1 MLMTCVV
8 AVIGAS
14 GSGKTRLVKT
24 LVSSSARFTV
34 LRVDD
39 YYRVLDHLDFASRDR
54 VNFDHPDAIEF
65 ERLAVD
71 LTALRAGKAIAAPI
85 YDFSRHTRASATR
98 TVNSADII
106 VLEGVLA
113 MADLATRALVDYLV
127 FVNSSLD
134 ICLARRVARDATERG
149 RSEASVID
157 FWESRAVPMFEQFV
171 APWREEAD
179 LVVSGERNSASEAA
193 AINTW
198 LATLPRSRGTPEN

>member
-1 MLMTCVV
+1 MTCVV

-71 LTALRAGKAIAAPI
+71 LTALRAGKAIASPI

-134 ICLARRVARDATERG
+134 ICLARRIARDATERG

-198 LATLPRSRGTPEN
+198 LATL

>member
-1 MLMTCVV
+1 MTCDV

-14 GSGKTRLVKT
+14 GSGKTRLVST
-24 LVSSSARFTV
+24 LVSSSSARFTV

-39 YYRVLDHLDFASRDR
+39 YYRELDHLDFASRDR

-71 LTALRAGKAIAAPI
+71 LTALRSGKAIAAPI

-134 ICLARRVARDATERG
+134 ICLARRIARDATERG

-157 FWESRAVPMFEQFV
+157 FWRSRAMPMFEQFV
-171 APWREEAD
+171 ATWREEAD

-198 LATLPRSRGTPEN
+198 LATL

>member
-1 MLMTCVV
+1 MTCVV

-198 LATLPRSRGTPEN
+198 LATL

>member
-1 MLMTCVV
+1 MTCVV

-134 ICLARRVARDATERG
+134 ICLARRIARDAAERG

-157 FWESRAVPMFEQFV
+157 FWESRAMPMFEQFV

-198 LATLPRSRGTPEN
+198 LATLPRSHGTPEN

>member
-1 MLMTCVV
+1 MTCVV

-65 ERLAVD
+65 ERLAID

-157 FWESRAVPMFEQFV
+157 FWESRAMPMFEQFV

-198 LATLPRSRGTPEN
+198 LATL

>member
-1 MLMTCVV
+1 MTCVV

-127 FVNSSLD
+127 FVNSALD
-134 ICLARRVARDATERG
+134 ICLARRIARDATERG

-157 FWESRAVPMFEQFV
+157 FWESRAMPMFEQFV

-198 LATLPRSRGTPEN
+198 LATL

>member
-1 MLMTCVV
+1 MTCVV

-39 YYRVLDHLDFASRDR
+39 YYRELDHLDFASRDR

-134 ICLARRVARDATERG
+134 ICLARRIARDAAERG

-157 FWESRAVPMFEQFV
+157 FWESRAMPMFEQFV

-179 LVVSGERNSASEAA
+179 LVVSGERDSTSEAA

-198 LATLPRSRGTPEN
+198 LATL

>member
-1 MLMTCVV
+1 MTCVV

-14 GSGKTRLVKT
+14 GSGKTRLVST
-24 LVSSSARFTV
+24 LVSSSSARFTV

-39 YYRVLDHLDFASRDR
+39 YYRELDHLDFASRDR

-71 LTALRAGKAIAAPI
+71 LTALRSGKAIAAPI

-134 ICLARRVARDATERG
+134 ICLARRIARDAAERG

-157 FWESRAVPMFEQFV
+157 FWESRAMPMFEQFV

>member
-1 MLMTCVV
+1 MTCVV

-134 ICLARRVARDATERG
+134 ICLARRIARDATERG

-157 FWESRAVPMFEQFV
+157 FWESRAMPMFEQFV

-198 LATLPRSRGTPEN
+198 LATL

>member
-1 MLMTCVV
+1 MTCVV

-193 AINTW
+193 AINMW

>member
-1 MLMTCVV
+1 MTCVV

-71 LTALRAGKAIAAPI
+71 LTALRSGKAIAAPI

-198 LATLPRSRGTPEN
+198 LATL

>member
-1 MLMTCVV
+1 MTCVV

-193 AINTW
+193 AIITW

>member
-1 MLMTCVV
+1 MTCVV

-14 GSGKTRLVKT
+14 GSGKTRLVST
-24 LVSSSARFTV
+24 LVSSSSARFTV

-39 YYRVLDHLDFASRDR
+39 YYRELDHLDFASRDR

-71 LTALRAGKAIAAPI
+71 LTALRSGKAIAAPI

-134 ICLARRVARDATERG
+134 ICLARRIARDATERG

-157 FWESRAVPMFEQFV
+157 FWESRAMPMFEQFV
-171 APWREEAD
+171 ATWREEAD

-198 LATLPRSRGTPEN
+198 LATL

>member
-1 MLMTCVV
+1 MTCVV

-134 ICLARRVARDATERG
+134 ICLARRIARDAAERG

-157 FWESRAVPMFEQFV
+157 FWESRAMPMFEQFV

-179 LVVSGERNSASEAA
+179 LVVSGERDSASEAA

-198 LATLPRSRGTPEN
+198 LATL

>member
-1 MLMTCVV
+1 MTCVV

-14 GSGKTRLVKT
+14 GSGKTRLVST
-24 LVSSSARFTV
+24 LVSSSSARFTV

-39 YYRVLDHLDFASRDR
+39 YYRELDHLDFASRDR

-134 ICLARRVARDATERG
+134 ICLARRIARDATERG

-157 FWESRAVPMFEQFV
+157 FWESRAMPMFEQFV
-171 APWREEAD
+171 APWREDAD
-179 LVVSGERNSASEAA
+179 LVVSGERDSTSEAA

>member
-1 MLMTCVV
+1 MTCVV

-134 ICLARRVARDATERG
+134 ICLARRIARDATERG

>member
-1 MLMTCVV
+1 MTCVV

-134 ICLARRVARDATERG
+134 ICLARRIARDAAERG

-198 LATLPRSRGTPEN
+198 LATL

>member
-1 MLMTCVV
+1 MNCVV

-39 YYRVLDHLDFASRDR
+39 YYRELDHLDFASRDR

-71 LTALRAGKAIAAPI
+71 LTALRSGKAIAAPI

-98 TVNSADII
+98 RVNSADIT

-127 FVNSSLD
+127 FVDSSLD
-134 ICLARRVARDATERG
+134 ICLARRIARDAAERG
-149 RSEASVID
+149 RSEVSVID
-157 FWESRAVPMFEQFV
+157 FWESRAMPMFEQFV
-171 APWREEAD
+171 APWREDAD
-179 LVVSGERNSASEAA
+179 LVVSGERDSTSEAA
-193 AINTW
+193 AINMW
-198 LATLPRSRGTPEN
+198 LATL

>member
-1 MLMTCVV
+1 MTCVV

-14 GSGKTRLVKT
+14 GSGKTRLVKR

-113 MADLATRALVDYLV
+113 MADLATRALVDNLV

-134 ICLARRVARDATERG
+134 ICLARRIARDAAERG

-157 FWESRAVPMFEQFV
+157 FWESRAMPMFEQFV

-179 LVVSGERNSASEAA
+179 LVVSGERDSASEAA

-198 LATLPRSRGTPEN
+198 LATL

>member
-1 MLMTCVV
+1 MTCVV

-39 YYRVLDHLDFASRDR
+39 YYRELDHLDFASRDR

-134 ICLARRVARDATERG
+134 ICLARRIARDAAERG

>member
-1 MLMTCVV
+1 MTCVV

-134 ICLARRVARDATERG
+134 ICLARRIARDAAERG

>member
-1 MLMTCVV
+1 MTCVV

-39 YYRVLDHLDFASRDR
+39 YYRELDHLDFASRDR

-134 ICLARRVARDATERG
+134 VCLARRIARDATERG

>member
-1 MLMTCVV
+1 MTCVV

-134 ICLARRVARDATERG
+134 ICLARRIARDAAERG
-149 RSEASVID
+149 RSEVSVID
-157 FWESRAVPMFEQFV
+157 FWESRAMPMFEQFV

>member
-1 MLMTCVV
+1 MNCVV

-39 YYRVLDHLDFASRDR
+39 YYRELDHLDFASRDR

-113 MADLATRALVDYLV
+113 MADLATRALVDNLV
-127 FVNSSLD
+127 FVDSSLD

>member
-1 MLMTCVV
+1 MTCVV

-14 GSGKTRLVKT
+14 GSGKTRLVKR

-39 YYRVLDHLDFASRDR
+39 YYRELDHLDFASRDR

-134 ICLARRVARDATERG
+134 ICLARRIARDATERG

-157 FWESRAVPMFEQFV
+157 FWESRAMPMFEQFV

-179 LVVSGERNSASEAA
+179 LVVSGERDSASEAA

-198 LATLPRSRGTPEN
+198 LATL

>member
-1 MLMTCVV
+1 MSCVV

-14 GSGKTRLVKT
+14 GSGTTRVVKT

-39 YYRVLDHLDFASRDR
+39 YYRELDHLDFASRDR

-127 FVNSSLD
+127 FVDSSLD
-134 ICLARRVARDATERG
+134 ICLARRIARDAAERG
-149 RSEASVID
+149 RSEVSVID
-157 FWESRAVPMFEQFV
+157 FWESRAMPMFEQFV
-171 APWREEAD
+171 APWREDAD
-179 LVVSGERNSASEAA
+179 LVVSGERDSTSEAA
-193 AINTW
+193 AINMW
-198 LATLPRSRGTPEN
+198 LATL

>member
-1 MLMTCVV
+1 MTCVV

-134 ICLARRVARDATERG
+134 ICLARRIARDAAERG

-157 FWESRAVPMFEQFV
+157 FWESRAMPMFEQFV

-179 LVVSGERNSASEAA
+179 LVVSGERDSTSEAA

-198 LATLPRSRGTPEN
+198 LATL

>member
-1 MLMTCVV
+1 MNCVV

-39 YYRVLDHLDFASRDR
+39 YYRELDHLDFASRDR

-71 LTALRAGKAIAAPI
+71 LTALRSGKAIAAPI

-157 FWESRAVPMFEQFV
+157 FWESRAMPMFEQFV

>member
-1 MLMTCVV
+1 MTCVV

-71 LTALRAGKAIAAPI
+71 LTVLRAGKPIAAPI

>member
-1 MLMTCVV
+1 MTCVV

-157 FWESRAVPMFEQFV
+157 FWESRAMPMFEQFV

-198 LATLPRSRGTPEN
+198 LATLPRSHGTPEN

>member
-1 MLMTCVV
+1 MTCVV

-14 GSGKTRLVKT
+14 GSGKTRLVST
-24 LVSSSARFTV
+24 LVSSSSARFTV

-39 YYRVLDHLDFASRDR
+39 YYRELDHLDFASRDR

-71 LTALRAGKAIAAPI
+71 LTALRSGKAIAAPI

-134 ICLARRVARDATERG
+134 ICLARRIARDAAERG
-149 RSEASVID
+149 RSEVSVID
-157 FWESRAVPMFEQFV
+157 FWESRAMPMFEQFV
-171 APWREEAD
+171 APWREDAD
-179 LVVSGERNSASEAA
+179 LVVSGERDSTSEAA

-198 LATLPRSRGTPEN
+198 LATL

>member
-1 MLMTCVV
+1 MTCVV

-198 LATLPRSRGTPEN
+198 LATLQRSRGTPEN

>member
-1 MLMTCVV
+1 MTCVV

-134 ICLARRVARDATERG
+134 ICLVRRIARDATERG

-157 FWESRAVPMFEQFV
+157 FWESRAMPMFEQFV

>member
-1 MLMTCVV
+1 MTCVV

-39 YYRVLDHLDFASRDR
+39 YYRELDHLDFASRDR

-157 FWESRAVPMFEQFV
+157 FWESRAMPMFEQFV

>member
-1 MLMTCVV
+1 MTCVV

-14 GSGKTRLVKT
+14 GSGKTRLVKR

-127 FVNSSLD
+127 FVDSSLD
-134 ICLARRVARDATERG
+134 VCLARRVARDATERG

>member
-1 MLMTCVV
+1 MNCVV

-157 FWESRAVPMFEQFV
+157 FWESRAMPMFEQFV

-198 LATLPRSRGTPEN
+198 LATL

>member
-1 MLMTCVV
+1 MTCVV

-39 YYRVLDHLDFASRDR
+39 YYRELDHLDFASRDR

-193 AINTW
+193 AINTR

>member
-1 MLMTCVV
+1 MTCVV

-134 ICLARRVARDATERG
+134 ICLARRVARDAAERG

-157 FWESRAVPMFEQFV
+157 FWESRAMPMFEQFV

>member
-1 MLMTCVV
+1 MTCVV

-65 ERLAVD
+65 ERLAID

-198 LATLPRSRGTPEN
+198 LATL

>member
-1 MLMTCVV
+1 MTCVV

-14 GSGKTRLVKT
+14 GSGKTRLVKR

-39 YYRVLDHLDFASRDR
+39 YYRELDHLDFASRDR

-71 LTALRAGKAIAAPI
+71 LTALRAGKSIAAPI

-134 ICLARRVARDATERG
+134 ICLARRIARDAAERG

-157 FWESRAVPMFEQFV
+157 FWESRAMPMFEQFV

-198 LATLPRSRGTPEN
+198 LATL